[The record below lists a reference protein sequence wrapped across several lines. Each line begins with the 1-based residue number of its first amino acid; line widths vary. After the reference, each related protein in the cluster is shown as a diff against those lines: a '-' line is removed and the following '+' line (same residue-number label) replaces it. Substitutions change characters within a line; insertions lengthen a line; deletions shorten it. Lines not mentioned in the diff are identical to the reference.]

1 MKRILIYFGDEQQKQ
16 PIVEQVLKDMH
27 ADYRILQDADLNQCV
42 ANLMGLPGF
51 DEIPDAK
58 PAHHSIDLM
67 LFEDASDEEIQKV
80 NECLQAKG
88 TAMQRK
94 AMLTKHN
101 KDWTFHDLLSE
112 IEREHTYFQTM
123 DAIRTLLVQSSELVI
138 EAYTPASWKSYENS
152 TGPMKPCPPQ
162 KSCLSRQNKAVRK
175 RKSAWKRMSYR
186 NPDIKMVNG

>member
-67 LFEDASDEEIQKV
+67 LFEEAADEDILQL
-80 NECLQAKG
+80 NTLLQAAG
-88 TAMQRK
+88 TEMKRK
-94 AMLTKHN
+94 AMLTEHN
-101 KDWTFHDLLSE
+101 RHWRFHDLLTE
-112 IEREHTYFQTM
+112 IEREHTYFQM
-123 DAIRTLLVQSSELVI
+123 VDAIRTLLVQSSELII
-138 EAYTPASWKSYENS
+138 EDYTPASWSAYEKAFYQAYDCINKECSLEEIS
-152 TGPMKPCPPQ
+152 TAYHA
-162 KSCLSRQNKAVRK
+162 LSDAKKQLQ
-175 RKSAWKRMSYR
+175 R
-186 NPDIKMVNG
+186 NE

>member
-67 LFEDASDEEIQKV
+67 LFEDASDEAV
-80 NECLQAKG
+80 SYTHLS
-88 TAMQRK
+88 
-94 AMLTKHN
+94 LTV
-101 KDWTFHDLLSE
+101 LRYRPSE
-112 IEREHTYFQTM
+112 IFEKPFR
-123 DAIRTLLVQSSELVI
+123 LLHSILSQHRL
-138 EAYTPASWKSYENS
+138 
-152 TGPMKPCPPQ
+152 PMKQ
-162 KSCLSRQNKAVRK
+162 WHQ
-175 RKSAWKRMSYR
+175 WKFRYFHT
-186 NPDIKMVNG
+186 VYF

>member
-27 ADYRILQDADLNQCV
+27 ADYRILQDADLNQHV

-51 DEIPDAK
+51 DEIPDAE

-138 EAYTPASWKSYENS
+138 EAYTPASWKSYEQAFYQAYECMNRECS
-152 TGPMKPCPPQ
+152 MEELNGAYEA
-162 KSCLSRQNKAVRK
+162 LS
-175 RKSAWKRMSYR
+175 SAKKQLE
-186 NPDIKMVNG
+186 PAE